1 LPVPRDEGTDLQWRN
16 TADRY
21 GLIGQALHWFVAIGI
36 VAPGMV
42 RPAAVSSAESEQES
56 ARRAARN
63 PLQPAGRVAVVHI
76 LAALKHQLIDRDGV
90 LRSMLPWW
98 PRPRA
103 QKIR

>member
-21 GLIGQALHWFVAIGI
+21 GLIGQALHWLVAIGI

-63 PLQPAGRVAVVHI
+63 PLQPAGRAGSGAHPGGPEASAHRSRRR
-76 LAALKHQLIDRDGV
+76 AA
-90 LRSMLPWW
+90 
-98 PRPRA
+98 
-103 QKIR
+103 